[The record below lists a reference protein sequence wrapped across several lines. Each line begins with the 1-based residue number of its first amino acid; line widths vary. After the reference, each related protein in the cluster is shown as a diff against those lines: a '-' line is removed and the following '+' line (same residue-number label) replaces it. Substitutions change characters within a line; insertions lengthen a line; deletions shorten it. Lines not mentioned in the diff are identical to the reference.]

1 MVAVHGSSK
10 MVVALRYRKYFEIVP
25 SSSHALYNMGKISY
39 NWISTNPGLEEKTE
53 NERFTVVSSRS
64 RSYRADYGKKIAKMR
79 SAHAAR
85 LFFFITS
92 IVWWRCRCRIRI
104 RIRSRS

>member
-1 MVAVHGSSK
+1 
-10 MVVALRYRKYFEIVP
+10 
-25 SSSHALYNMGKISY
+25 
-39 NWISTNPGLEEKTE
+39 
-53 NERFTVVSSRS
+53 
-64 RSYRADYGKKIAKMR
+64 MR

-104 RIRSRS
+104 RIRSRSRSRFLGLIHTNPFSNENGDTAISHTTLNAENDH

>member
-39 NWISTNPGLEEKTE
+39 NWIGTNPGLEEKTE

-64 RSYRADYGKKIAKMR
+64 RSCRAEYGKKNCQNAFR
-79 SAHAAR
+79 TCSTLVFLHYFHCLVA
-85 LFFFITS
+85 LS
-92 IVWWRCRCRIRI
+92 LPYPYPYP
-104 RIRSRS
+104 